1 MKKAINVFRKIIFCF
16 LCFLL
21 FPFLIISI
29 GRITSSANERPET
42 VATPTTCYASLH
54 IDCLGER
61 VQRSHISELDVTV
74 AVRNDEKNSGKNL
87 NVSFYVSD
95 ARSVTTKIE
104 VASYNAKENAYW
116 EPKDSSLDF
125 GIYKDAM
132 LNFYYD
138 YGSERFSQY
147 INPETVDAYGE
158 PAHILYFKVN
168 LLDERFD
175 YTDQRLGI
183 PQGRIAVNV
192 TTGYDLDDDEW
203 GGAIDAVY
211 YAADGD
217 YIAFS
222 AVSVDDAERI
232 LYGGFGY
239 FWRVTLPNTL
249 NDLFDG
255 CD

>member
-1 MKKAINVFRKIIFCF
+1 MKKHLKKILFSII
-16 LCFLL
+16 CFLL
-21 FPFLIISI
+21 LPFLIVSI
-29 GRITSSANERPET
+29 NRVTGSANERPET
-42 VATPTTCYASLH
+42 VVTPTTCYASLH

-61 VQRSHISELDVTV
+61 VRRSHISELDVTV

-116 EPKDSSLDF
+116 GPKDSLLAPAV
-125 GIYKDAM
+125 YAEAV

-138 YGSERFSQY
+138 YGSERFAQY
-147 INPETVDAYGE
+147 INPEMVDAYGE
-158 PAHILYFKVN
+158 PAHLLYFKVN

-175 YTDQRLGI
+175 YTDSRLGA

-192 TTGYDLDDDEW
+192 TTGYDLDVEEW
-203 GGAIDAVY
+203 GGAIDTVC

-222 AVSVDDAERI
+222 AVSVDDAKRI
-232 LYGGFGY
+232 LYGDFGY
-239 FWRVTLPNTL
+239 FWKVTFPARLK
-249 NDLFDG
+249 DLFDG